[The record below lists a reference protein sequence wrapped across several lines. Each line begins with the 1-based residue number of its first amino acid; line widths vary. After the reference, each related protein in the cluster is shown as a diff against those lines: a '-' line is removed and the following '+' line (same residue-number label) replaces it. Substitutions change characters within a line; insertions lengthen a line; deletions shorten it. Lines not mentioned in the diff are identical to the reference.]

1 MRALLLGPF
10 SIFFPAAL
18 LVHGRTGEPG
28 EHIVDVTVG
37 RCAYGSASCLL
48 KLAWYLKSEP
58 GSPDDISE
66 LYR

>member
-1 MRALLLGPF
+1 MLLNVQFAISVLY
-10 SIFFPAAL
+10 
-18 LVHGRTGEPG
+18 T
-28 EHIVDVTVG
+28 IVDVTVG

-48 KLAWYLKSEP
+48 KLAWYLKSEL